1 MHQRRISKDTRGFSM
16 TRHLNS
22 QPPVPN
28 PETRHGFTLVELL
41 VVIAIIGI
49 LVALLLPAIQAAR
62 EAARRIQC
70 TNNLKQIGLAILN
83 YENSNRVLPLAYT
96 PSYGGGKY
104 KPGNCPA
111 VAAASV
117 PSNNLPSHNV
127 LSFILRFMEQ
137 QALYDQID
145 FKRPWND
152 YPGLA
157 GRTPNYK
164 VVKVDI
170 PDFICPSA
178 PARVNA
184 WASDYAV
191 CTFLDPPSYCNSE
204 LSGLATTKRDPSQ
217 LQGLLDDVPIA
228 IRKVTDGMSKTFMFF
243 EDGGRP
249 LYYIKGA
256 LQPPIDTPSPITGLY
271 KESGSGAI
279 APEWANHGQY
289 YGWGNGSECG
299 VTTVMNCTNNNETYS
314 FHPGGC
320 NFLFGDGSVSFLT
333 EDVDFDTFVS
343 LFTRSAGDIPARLQ

>member
-1 MHQRRISKDTRGFSM
+1 
-16 TRHLNS
+16 
-22 QPPVPN
+22 
-28 PETRHGFTLVELL
+28 

-70 TNNLKQIGLAILN
+70 SNNMKQIGLAILN
-83 YENSNRVLPLAYT
+83 YENSNRLFPYAHTPNDAPRNAETSCPLITAKT
-96 PSYGGGKY
+96 LQPNRLHK
-104 KPGNCPA
+104 
-111 VAAASV
+111 
-117 PSNNLPSHNV
+117 HNV
-127 LSFILRFMEQ
+127 LSFILPYVEQ
-137 QALYDQID
+137 KALYDQID
-145 FKRPWND
+145 FHYDWNSFT
-152 YPGLA
+152 GAA

-191 CTFLDPPSYCNSE
+191 CEFLDAASYCGQE
-204 LSGLATTKRDPSQ
+204 ASGLAASKRSVGSLIGILDEDPI
-217 LQGLLDDVPIA
+217 PA
-228 IRKVTDGMSKTFMFF
+228 RKVTDGLSKTFMFF
-243 EDGGRP
+243 EDAGRP
-249 LYYIKGA
+249 FYFIRGA
-256 LQPPIDTPSPITGLY
+256 QQPSGATDTPSVITGLY
-271 KESGSGAI
+271 DDTGPGFRI
-279 APEWANHGQY
+279 APEWANKGQY

-320 NFLFGDGSVSFLT
+320 NFLFGDGSVRFLT

-343 LFTRSAGDIPARLQ
+343 LFTRSAGDIPVRLQ